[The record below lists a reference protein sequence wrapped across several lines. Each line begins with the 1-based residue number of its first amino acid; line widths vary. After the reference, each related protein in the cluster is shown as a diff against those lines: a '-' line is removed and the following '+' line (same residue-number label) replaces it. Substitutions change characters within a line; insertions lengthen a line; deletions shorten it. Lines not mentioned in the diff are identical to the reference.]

1 MSSTEQ
7 ENAVISTGNV
17 ELDDRLADWFKWNKV
32 TFCHVHLFKGCR
44 AIPIGFLECE
54 LFAYFPNSVVCNLI
68 QLFIYF

>member
-1 MSSTEQ
+1 MSPTEQ

-44 AIPIGFLECE
+44 VIPAWFWSVS
-54 LFAYFPNSVVCNLI
+54 YFPNYVVCNLI
-68 QLFIYF
+68 QLFLYF

>member
-1 MSSTEQ
+1 MSPTEQ

-44 AIPIGFLECE
+44 VILAWFLECE
-54 LFAYFPNSVVCNLI
+54 LFSKLQYVVCILI
-68 QLFIYF
+68 QLFLYF

>member
-1 MSSTEQ
+1 MSPTEQ

-44 AIPIGFLECE
+44 VIPAWFLG
-54 LFAYFPNSVVCNLI
+54 V
-68 QLFIYF
+68 